1 MFRNR
6 KERFRPGRRWLAIV
20 LLPAIPAMAA
30 GVMSGDRDIFWGQ
43 LAVEFYALF
52 LLTAI
57 CSRDFAEV
65 YQKLALETPAES
77 RGVRKAK
84 RWLCGL
90 LHSLVRGFVYDIPAG
105 IGDGERNRRRRRE
118 AAMKQ
123 MASGFA
129 DAEERR

>member
-6 KERFRPGRRWLAIV
+6 KERFRPGRRRLAIV

-30 GVMSGDRDIFWGQ
+30 GVMSGNRDIFWGQ

-84 RWLCGL
+84 RSG
-90 LHSLVRGFVYDIPAG
+90 
-105 IGDGERNRRRRRE
+105 
-118 AAMKQ
+118 
-123 MASGFA
+123 GFA
-129 DAEERR
+129 VRFITLSGAGLCL

>member
-30 GVMSGDRDIFWGQ
+30 GVMSGNRDIFGGSWQ
-43 LAVEFYALF
+43 LSLCPF

-57 CSRDFAEV
+57 CSRDFAAV

-84 RWLCGL
+84 RWLCGAVYYTLWCGALFMIYL
-90 LHSLVRGFVYDIPAG
+90 LG
-105 IGDGERNRRRRRE
+105 
-118 AAMKQ
+118 
-123 MASGFA
+123 
-129 DAEERR
+129 

>member
-1 MFRNR
+1 MGRIGVAENVS
-6 KERFRPGRRWLAIV
+6 KSERTVSTGAAV
-20 LLPAIPAMAA
+20 AGNSAAA
-30 GVMSGDRDIFWGQ
+30 GNSGNGGGSDVRQSGYFWGQ

-84 RWLCGL
+84 RWLCGAVYYTLWCGALFMIYL
-90 LHSLVRGFVYDIPAG
+90 LG
-105 IGDGERNRRRRRE
+105 
-118 AAMKQ
+118 
-123 MASGFA
+123 
-129 DAEERR
+129 

>member
-30 GVMSGDRDIFWGQ
+30 GVMSGNRDIFWGQ

-84 RWLCGL
+84 RWLCG
-90 LHSLVRGFVYDIPAG
+90 
-105 IGDGERNRRRRRE
+105 
-118 AAMKQ
+118 
-123 MASGFA
+123 GFA
-129 DAEERR
+129 VRFITLSGAGLCL

>member
-1 MFRNR
+1 MSGGGKKRFQDWRKMFRNR

-20 LLPAIPAMAA
+20 LLPAIPAMA
-30 GVMSGDRDIFWGQ
+30 GGG

-57 CSRDFAEV
+57 CSRDFAAV

-84 RWLCGL
+84 RWLCGAVYYTLWCGALFMIYL
-90 LHSLVRGFVYDIPAG
+90 LG
-105 IGDGERNRRRRRE
+105 
-118 AAMKQ
+118 
-123 MASGFA
+123 
-129 DAEERR
+129 